1 MYRILLIMLG
11 ALLAGCGARSPEP
24 ELLIPV
30 NVRCSTCTDH
40 IRCENDAG
48 NPAVGEQAFSLYI
61 LEAKG
66 PGNDEI
72 TSITEYFLQFA
83 EPKTRFT
90 RPLSVHVQTIGT
102 SGQPERRTS
111 MELTATMDRATH
123 RIELPDAWIDQQN
136 GQWHDKAGDSL
147 RGTCRLLDRQ
157 EGGLTASFFLERT
170 Q

>member
-1 MYRILLIMLG
+1 MHRILLIMLV
-11 ALLAGCGARSPEP
+11 ALLAGCGAKQPEP

-30 NVRCSTCTDH
+30 NVRCSTCSDH

-48 NPAVGEQAFSLYI
+48 NPAVGEQAFMLYV

-72 TSITEYFLQFA
+72 KSITAYFLQFA

-90 RPLSVHVQTIGT
+90 RPLSVHVQTLGAT
-102 SGQPERRTS
+102 GQPERRTS

-136 GQWHDKAGDSL
+136 GQWHDMADDRL
-147 RGTCRLLDRQ
+147 RGTCRLLNRQ
-157 EGGLTASFFLERT
+157 EGALTASLFLERA

>member
-48 NPAVGEQAFSLYI
+48 NPAVGEQTFSLYI

-66 PGNDEI
+66 PGNNEI

-90 RPLSVHVQTIGT
+90 RPLSVHVQALGT

-136 GQWHDKAGDSL
+136 GAWHGKDDSL
-147 RGTCRLLDRQ
+147 RGTCRLLNRQ
-157 EGGLTASFFLERT
+157 EGALTASLFRE
-170 Q
+170 QAQ

>member
-1 MYRILLIMLG
+1 MLG
-11 ALLAGCGARSPEP
+11 VLLAGCGARSPEP

-30 NVRCSTCTDH
+30 NVRCSTCSDH
-40 IRCENDAG
+40 IRCKNESG
-48 NPAVGEQAFSLYI
+48 TPAVGDQPFMLYV

-72 TSITEYFLQFA
+72 TSITEYFLQFV

-90 RPLSVHVQTIGT
+90 RPLSVHMQTIGA

-111 MELTATMDRATH
+111 MALKATIDRATH

-136 GQWHDKAGDSL
+136 GAWHGKDDGL
-147 RGTCRLLDRQ
+147 RGTCRHLDRQ
-157 EGGLTASFFLERT
+157 EGALAASLFRE
-170 Q
+170 QAQ